1 MVWHHLVAFIHI
13 LKRYWIEVC
22 ISVKMRQDKTRLA
35 ITSRIGNTMTKL
47 LLSGHVVQENL
58 GKNLEKNGTG
68 LVSTPRKSLEQS
80 QILILFSE
88 RLKKQYQARLFWNNQ
103 LKLTMNIKTTNSHW
117 QCLFTKIIIIA
128 IYFFYLRCNK
138 FEE

>member
-1 MVWHHLVAFIHI
+1 
-13 LKRYWIEVC
+13 
-22 ISVKMRQDKTRLA
+22 MRQDKTRLA

-80 QILILFSE
+80 QILILFLE
-88 RLKKQYQARLFWNNQ
+88 RLKKQYQGPILRN
-103 LKLTMNIKTTNSHW
+103 KKTIVFQEKN
-117 QCLFTKIIIIA
+117 
-128 IYFFYLRCNK
+128 
-138 FEE
+138 